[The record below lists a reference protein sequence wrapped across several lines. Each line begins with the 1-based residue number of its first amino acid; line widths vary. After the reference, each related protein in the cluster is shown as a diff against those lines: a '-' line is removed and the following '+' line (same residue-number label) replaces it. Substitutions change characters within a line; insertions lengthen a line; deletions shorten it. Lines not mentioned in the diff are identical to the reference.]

1 MERMSDFLEDDLSS
15 RQRVRVLRHLARCER
30 CRAMLDSLT
39 RTLHQLQ
46 SLASVEHVAT
56 APATVSSVVERIRR
70 EDGIGP

>member
-15 RQRVRVLRHLARCER
+15 RQRARVLRHLARCER

-46 SLASVEHVAT
+46 SLARIEHVAT